1 MRVKC
6 GKFAIPKDM
15 ETAMQ
20 MAAKA
25 CRRNGY
31 DTCFA
36 MFRNGEVQELHLF
49 GYEGSEVTEDVIA
62 VPADDG
68 WDRYKHVDGEEAS

>member
-36 MFRNGEVQELHLF
+36 TFYDGEVYELHLF
-49 GYEGSEVTEDVIA
+49 NHEGGELSEDTIVSPCE
-62 VPADDG
+62 DG
-68 WDRYKHVDGEEAS
+68 WARFKWVEEEAS